1 MPVEATNK
9 PKVKLMIIIG
19 GAFMALVLIIA
30 VIAAAVGGSDTPVA
44 QVDSSLAVADETSVS
59 FTTGVPE
66 GWSVTP
72 VSQGSFSS
80 ITASPTEVTEGD
92 ITSITIGRDT
102 ETATPEE
109 IIAASDKVFE
119 GLGDAEQMALFDS
132 KVTDLNTQNYGTE
145 EFPAIWITYL
155 SESISSG
162 TQFGV
167 QEFYVL
173 LSDNTPYSARFIYS
187 SAFPEFP
194 GIVNPIVESYAPR

>member
-145 EFPAIWITYL
+145 EFPAIWIHTSQSPSPAARSSVFRSSTYSCL
-155 SESISSG
+155 ITLRIRPASS
-162 TQFGV
+162 TAAHSQNS
-167 QEFYVL
+167 Q
-173 LSDNTPYSARFIYS
+173 A
-187 SAFPEFP
+187 
-194 GIVNPIVESYAPR
+194 